1 MSNNNIR
8 RKKARLLEF
17 NNGKKKASNK
27 LVNVIRD
34 KVRDTTIQAIQNCSH
49 FMRFHTDVTLE
60 KGNLCKQIVAIID
73 FVRCVHIGKHVK
85 TD

>member
-1 MSNNNIR
+1 M
-8 RKKARLLEF
+8 E
-17 NNGKKKASNK
+17 KKASNK

-60 KGNLCKQIVAIID
+60 KETYASK
-73 FVRCVHIGKHVK
+73 
-85 TD
+85 

>member
-8 RKKARLLEF
+8 KKKKARLLEF

-34 KVRDTTIQAIQNCSH
+34 KVGETTLTAIQNCSH

-60 KGNLCKQIVAIID
+60 KETYASKQLQ
-73 FVRCVHIGKHVK
+73 
-85 TD
+85 